1 MGVDGTSL
9 PVRALLANT
18 SGNARIGEKKNW
30 RLPFASLPPLQN
42 FQREGDLGLA
52 GGGAGAQRRGHPEF
66 LLPWK
71 RRIPTPSLSNPSGL
85 SSFGLQLPALT
96 HSPPLSPENPPT
108 PDAS

>member
-1 MGVDGTSL
+1 MGVDGLSL
-9 PVRALLANT
+9 PVRALWQMQVVKREL
-18 SGNARIGEKKNW
+18 EKKKNW
-30 RLPFASLPPLQN
+30 RLPFASLPLLQN

-52 GGGAGAQRRGHPEF
+52 GGGAGAERKGHPEC
-66 LLPWK
+66 LPPWK
-71 RRIPTPSLSNPSGL
+71 RRIPTLFLSNPSGL